1 MKKTAVTFVA
11 AIMLTAFLSTAFTFL
26 LFEKYYAPE
35 PQQLVQVE
43 AKPAKLTAFTE
54 TQISQKTTPL
64 PAKPTNL
71 PDNFTATA
79 NAVTPAVVNIMSFR
93 GTYRSS
99 SGSGVVITQD
109 GYIITNHHV
118 VESANRFEVT
128 LADNREVEAEV
139 IGSDPTTDL
148 ALLKVNAAD
157 LQPISFGDSDQ
168 AQVGEWVLAVGNPF
182 NLASTVTAGIL
193 SAKGRNINIL
203 EGEYSIESFIQTDAV
218 VNPGN
223 SGGALVNTKGE
234 LIGINTAILSES
246 GGYEGYSF
254 AIPSNLVRK
263 VIKDLKDYG
272 EVQRAILGVVIAEVD
287 SDFAKSYNLPSIA
300 GVRIR
305 QVNPGTTAEAAGL
318 RPNDVIVSVNGV
330 NTHSMPALQ
339 EQIARYR
346 PGDLVSLE
354 FLRKGKR
361 YRQDEVRLM
370 ALEKEKYGYQR

>member
-1 MKKTAVTFVA
+1 MKKTALLFVA
-11 AIMLTAFLSTAFTFL
+11 SIMLTAFLSTTFTFM
-26 LFEKYYAPE
+26 LFENYYTPE

-43 AKPAKLTAFTE
+43 AKPVKFTDFE
-54 TQISQKTTPL
+54 QQQTKVPQTN
-64 PAKPTNL
+64 PAEL
-71 PDNFTATA
+71 PDNFIETA
-79 NAVTPAVVNIMSFR
+79 NVVTPAVVNIMSFQ
-93 GTYRSS
+93 GSYRSA
-99 SGSGVVITQD
+99 SGSGVVMSSN

-118 VESANRFEVT
+118 VEGANRFEVT
-128 LADNREVEAEV
+128 FADNRELEARV

-148 ALLKVNAAD
+148 ALLKVDAYNLSTID
-157 LQPISFGDSDQ
+157 FGDSDQ

-203 EGEYSIESFIQTDAV
+203 DGDYSIESFIQTDAV

-223 SGGALVNTKGE
+223 SGGALVNVKGE

-263 VIKDLKDYG
+263 VVKDLKEYG

-287 SDFAKSYNLPSIA
+287 SDFAQTNDLPSVA

-330 NTHSMPALQ
+330 STSSMPELQ

-346 PGDLVSLE
+346 PGDTVTLE

-361 YRQDEVRLM
+361 YRQENVRLM
-370 ALEKEKYGYQR
+370 ALKKESYGYQR